1 MKRLALTLITT
12 LALTAPAAALTFFE
26 ETVTCPI
33 DGKTFTYQA
42 MGSGT
47 SFGQR
52 LDLKP
57 IGPTAAPPPL
67 PVCPN
72 DHFVVFDEK
81 LDPTA
86 IQKLKSFIKTGR
98 YRKAIADAD
107 SSYYLLAL
115 LLEARGEPAE
125 VIGFAYLRA
134 SWQVEGDAAK
144 TERYLT
150 EALKWHERALTGGLP
165 PEKAFQ
171 VDLIT
176 GELERRLARFD
187 AAAARFTR
195 LAARPEASKAPFK
208 GIVAYQQSLVTAKDR
223 APHEIP
229 KDAFAK

>member
-1 MKRLALTLITT
+1 MKRLALLAT
-12 LALTAPAAALTFFE
+12 LALTQPAAALTFFE

-47 SFGQR
+47 TFGQR

-67 PVCPN
+67 PVCPD
-72 DHFVVFDEK
+72 DHFVVFEEK

-86 IQKLKSFIKTGR
+86 IKKLKSFISTGR
-98 YRKAIADAD
+98 YRKAIADRE

-134 SWQVEGDAAK
+134 SWQVEGDAPR

-150 EALKWHERALTGGLP
+150 ESLKWHERALTGGVP
-165 PEKAFQ
+165 PDRNFQ
-171 VDLIT
+171 VELIT
-176 GELERRLARFD
+176 GELERRLARYD

-195 LAARPEASKAPFK
+195 LATRPEATGAPFK
-208 GIVAYQQSLVTAKDR
+208 GIIAYQQRLITDKDR

-229 KDAFAK
+229 KPSGDR